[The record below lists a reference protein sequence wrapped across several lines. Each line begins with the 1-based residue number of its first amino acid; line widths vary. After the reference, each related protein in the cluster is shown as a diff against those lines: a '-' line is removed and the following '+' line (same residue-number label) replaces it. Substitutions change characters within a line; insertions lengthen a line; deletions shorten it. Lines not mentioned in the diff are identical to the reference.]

1 MDLFSAQQS
10 DPRLTPLPERC
21 RPRRLEDF
29 VGHQD
34 VVGPDTVL
42 FRQIKQKRIRSLI
55 LWGPPGCGK
64 TTLANLIANELNADF
79 IAISAVTTGVAD
91 IRKAIER
98 ARRNREQFQQPTI
111 LFIDEIHRFN
121 KAQQDALL
129 HAVEDGTLILIGAT
143 TENPSFEVIAP
154 LLSRCQVY
162 QLKPLREADIREI
175 VTRCLQRDAILR
187 QYRIH
192 IQDWSALY
200 KLSGGDA
207 RRALSIVEKSV
218 DLLEAELADKETPLE
233 LTVAVME
240 KAAGQRVP
248 IYDKGGEFH
257 YDFISAFIKSLRG
270 SDPDAAIFWMARM
283 LAAGEDPKF
292 IARRMVI
299 LAAEDIGNADPYALT
314 LATSCFT
321 AVTYVGMPEAQ
332 IILSQV
338 AAYLAAAPKSNAAI
352 VAINR
357 ALEDVEKFPSVQV
370 PLHLRNAPTTLLKT
384 LGYGK
389 DYQYVHDYPGHFVR
403 TQYLPD
409 ELKNRQYYIPSL
421 EGEESRLAKR
431 LATLW
436 QGIKQYNLS
445 RKTKDTGDENEES
458 TERV

>member
-1 MDLFSAQQS
+1 MSLFSTQQK
-10 DPRLTPLPERC
+10 DWQLTPLAERC
-21 RPRRLEDF
+21 RPHRLAEF
-29 VGHQD
+29 VGQQE

-42 FRQIKQKRIRSLI
+42 YRQIQQKRIRSLI
-55 LWGPPGCGK
+55 LWGPPGVGK
-64 TTLANLIANELNADF
+64 TTLAYLIANELQADF
-79 IAISAVTTGVAD
+79 IAISAVTTGVSD
-91 IRKAIER
+91 VRKAIER
-98 ARRNREQFQQPTI
+98 ARRNRQQFQQPTI

-129 HAVEDGTLILIGAT
+129 HAVEDGTIILIGAT

-162 QLKPLREADIREI
+162 QLKPLSETDIEEI
-175 VTRCLQRDAILR
+175 VRRCLQRDPRLKRWPIQITDWQVL
-187 QYRIH
+187 YR
-192 IQDWSALY
+192 
-200 KLSGGDA
+200 LSGGDA
-207 RRALSIVEKSV
+207 RRALNLIEKSL
-218 DLLEAELADKETPLE
+218 DLLGDTLPPEGQSIQVDAAL
-233 LTVAVME
+233 ME
-240 KAAGQRVP
+240 KAAGQMVP

-352 VAINR
+352 EAINR
-357 ALEDVEKFPSVQV
+357 ALADVERFPSVQV
-370 PLHLRNAPTTLLKT
+370 PKHLRNAPTTLLKT

-389 DYQYVHDYPGHFVR
+389 DYQYVHDFPGHFVQ

-409 ELKNRQYYIPSL
+409 ELKNRQYYVPSQQ
-421 EGEESRLAKR
+421 GEEIAIARRLAR
-431 LATLW
+431 WW
-436 QGIKQYNLS
+436 QGIKQYAVPEKKETS
-445 RKTKDTGDENEES
+445 RKK
-458 TERV
+458 